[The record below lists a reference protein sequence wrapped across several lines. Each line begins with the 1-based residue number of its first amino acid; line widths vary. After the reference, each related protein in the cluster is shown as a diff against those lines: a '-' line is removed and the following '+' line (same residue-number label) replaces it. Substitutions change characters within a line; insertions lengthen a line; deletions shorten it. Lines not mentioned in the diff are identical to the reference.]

1 MRAGVAESCP
11 VIIAYHMRSH
21 PEAVSH
27 CSRPLS
33 THPPPVRT
41 ACPAQDFWGGMHS
54 SATKTAAALIVPA
67 HSGTYQECAA
77 AMAGLGEHGAA
88 PRRCPKVRTHKDVGS
103 EQFYIIS

>member
-41 ACPAQDFWGGMHS
+41 ACPRRRTFAGMHS
-54 SATKTAAALIVPA
+54 SATKTAAALIGAV
-67 HSGTYQECAA
+67 HSGTYQECTA
-77 AMAGLGEHGAA
+77 AMAGLGEDGAA
-88 PRRCPKVRTHKDVGS
+88 PRRYPKVRTHKDVTN
-103 EQFYIIS
+103 EQF

>member
-21 PEAVSH
+21 PEAVSY

-41 ACPAQDFWGGMHS
+41 ACPAQDFC
-54 SATKTAAALIVPA
+54 VPA
-67 HSGTYQECAA
+67 LFGDEDGGCAHRSGTLAHIQGVCPSSVAA
-77 AMAGLGEHGAA
+77 SRV
-88 PRRCPKVRTHKDVGS
+88 RRDTAQVRKSSDT
-103 EQFYIIS
+103 

>member
-41 ACPAQDFWGGMHS
+41 ACRAQDFWPLLHFRDDADNCDQDNCVHS
-54 SATKTAAALIVPA
+54 WACVECTAPIAAF
-67 HSGTYQECAA
+67 AA
-77 AMAGLGEHGAA
+77 VDPE
-88 PRRCPKVRTHKDVGS
+88 RQKRPKVRAHKDVGN
-103 EQFYIIS
+103 EQV

>member
-41 ACPAQDFWGGMHS
+41 ACPAQDFW
-54 SATKTAAALIVPA
+54 VPA
-67 HSGTYQECAA
+67 LFGDEDGGCATGAHRCCALGHIPYQECTA
-77 AMAGLGEHGAA
+77 AMAGLGEDGAA
-88 PRRCPKVRTHKDVGS
+88 PRRYPKVRTHKDVGS
-103 EQFYIIS
+103 EQF

>member
-41 ACPAQDFWGGMHS
+41 ACRAQDFWQLLHLRDD
-54 SATKTAAALIVPA
+54 ADN
-67 HSGTYQECAA
+67 
-77 AMAGLGEHGAA
+77 GEVS
-88 PRRCPKVRTHKDVGS
+88 K
-103 EQFYIIS
+103 